1 MKRWSQNEG
10 TRRHLWNRALILP
23 LCACLVLAGSVT
35 HPVWSAGASEDE
47 RLHELLRG
55 KKVHA
60 AFKSYGFV
68 SGQVLDVQDKAL
80 RIDVTK
86 SFNPSLISTGVQDIP
101 IGRISTVRWT
111 AGSKNRKIFF
121 TVGFAIGILG
131 GLWNAGSSASL
142 DGANVFALMGTT
154 AGGGL
159 LGYFVGSTM
168 DHRSIDLGTHRPPA
182 GRAPKK

>member
-55 KKVHA
+55 KKIHA
-60 AFKSYGFV
+60 AFKNYGFV
-68 SGQVLDVQDKAL
+68 SGQVKEVQDKAL
-80 RIDVTK
+80 RVDVTK
-86 SFNPSLISTGVQDIP
+86 SFNPRLISTGVQDIP

-121 TVGFAIGILG
+121 TVGFAIGIVG
-131 GLWNAGSSASL
+131 GLWLTGS
-142 DGANVFALMGTT
+142 GANVLAFMGTT

-159 LGYFVGSTM
+159 LGYFVGSRM
-168 DHRSIDLGTHRPPA
+168 DHRSIDLGTHRPPT
-182 GRAPKK
+182 GRPPKK

>member
-101 IGRISTVRWT
+101 IERISTVRWT

-121 TVGFAIGILG
+121 TVGFAIGIVG
-131 GLWNAGSSASL
+131 GLWLTGS
-142 DGANVFALMGTT
+142 GANVLAFMGTT

-159 LGYFVGSTM
+159 FGYAVGWGL
-168 DHRSIDLGTHRPPA
+168 DQKSITLETHRPKVA
-182 GRAPKK
+182 RATRK